1 MAEKAV
7 AAAEL
12 LKKKD
17 ISISVINME
26 FVKPPDREKLARSA
40 EKYPLIITLE
50 DNVLE
55 GGAGETI
62 RSVISGSNARIINI
76 GWPDMF
82 IEHGTCD
89 ELYRKYRM
97 GCRVH
102 C

>member
-1 MAEKAV
+1 M
-7 AAAEL
+7 
-12 LKKKD
+12 
-17 ISISVINME
+17 
-26 FVKPPDREKLARSA
+26 
-40 EKYPLIITLE
+40 
-50 DNVLE
+50 LE

-97 GCRVH
+97 DAESIAERIEKELERQA
-102 C
+102 